1 MKKRNA
7 IAFAGSLILASNLA
21 QAAITD
27 ITIFDGLLADSPGG
41 SSGSNGL
48 FGSSTDPRFA
58 GQPKMGEFNEVENGN
73 VENASWDL
81 RAFGFD
87 PVTKKLIYQGGMNIA
102 SEHVNDAQSL
112 NSSVNLSNQTNHQYF
127 GIGSIFLKL
136 GSDDGASAGFE
147 PPIWSNNSTTPAT
160 NGNYGTLSNGALGGG
175 GFDYAITLRTGA
187 AGTLDYI
194 IYELNANSVL
204 RMPYYGAN
212 DEAGPYAYLP
222 EDNQVNTIAVA
233 QQNAGVSL
241 KTALQMD
248 DPAYGGLQSF
258 GVNNYVAGFNLE
270 GIGITNGSYFYLT
283 QECGNDS
290 LVGQYSGPNLVT
302 IPEPSGTAALM
313 GLMLGG
319 AFFRNRRPTAG

>member
-1 MKKRNA
+1 M
-7 IAFAGSLILASNLA
+7 AFAGTLLATASLA

-27 ITIFDGLLADSPGG
+27 ITIFDGLLADSPSG

-48 FGSSTDPRFA
+48 FGGSTDPRFA

-73 VENASWDL
+73 IEHASWDL

-102 SEHVNDAQSL
+102 SEHVNDAQSST
-112 NSSVNLSNQTNHQYF
+112 SSVNATTQLHSQYF

-136 GSDDGASAGFE
+136 GTDDGSSAAYE
-147 PPIWSNNSTTPAT
+147 PPIWSNNSTSPST
-160 NGNYGTLSNGALGGG
+160 NGNYGFLTNGELGGG

-187 AGTLDYI
+187 TGTLDYV
-194 IYELNANSVL
+194 IYELNEDSVL
-204 RMPYYGAN
+204 RMPWYGAN

-222 EDNQVNTIAVA
+222 EDNTTNSIAVA
-233 QQNAGVSL
+233 QQNTGVSL
-241 KTALQMD
+241 KTAAQMD
-248 DPAYGGLQSF
+248 GAAYGGLQSF
-258 GVNNYVAGFNLE
+258 GVSSYVAEFNLD

-290 LVGQYSGPNLVT
+290 LVGQYSGPNLVI
-302 IPEPSGTAALM
+302 IPEPSGTAALI
-313 GLMLGG
+313 GLLLGG
-319 AFFRNRRPTAG
+319 AFFRTRRPTAG